1 MLPTQSERGWGFPS
15 MYRSGTV
22 LAFSSE
28 QTRNDRLNP
37 ESASAGSWDW
47 ALTCAGK
54 RGDCRWNQAGTFL
67 RCRPVGCT
75 CLYLS
80 VLGLLHLP
88 VEGPTICSV
97 LNSLGTDLETLPP
110 MAKELGVRV

>member
-1 MLPTQSERGWGFPS
+1 MLVHGIGLCPVQGRE
-15 MYRSGTV
+15 GTV
-22 LAFSSE
+22 GGIRQAPSFAAGLLAVPAFI
-28 QTRNDRLNP
+28 
-37 ESASAGSWDW
+37 
-47 ALTCAGK
+47 
-54 RGDCRWNQAGTFL
+54 
-67 RCRPVGCT
+67 
-75 CLYLS
+75 S